1 MLNKKN
7 KKLNK
12 SKASSKIWISNNKP
26 ANSAYIYCLEFL
38 LKRDFPKIRPFTS
51 CLPPLFPL
59 DVILD
64 VVEMEVEGEVVCE
77 LRPKED
83 VGAICIIPWKLH

>member
-38 LKRDFPKIRPFTS
+38 LKRDFPKKRPFMS
-51 CLPPLFPL
+51 CLPL

-64 VVEMEVEGEVVCE
+64 VVEMKVEGEVVCE
-77 LRPKED
+77 LRLKED